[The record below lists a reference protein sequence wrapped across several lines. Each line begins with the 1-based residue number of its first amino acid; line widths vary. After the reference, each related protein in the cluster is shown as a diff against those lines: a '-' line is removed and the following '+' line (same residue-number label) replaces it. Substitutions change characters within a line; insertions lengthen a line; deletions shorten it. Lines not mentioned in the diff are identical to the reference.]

1 MPKKPIDYSNTVIY
15 KIVCNDLSITDLY
28 VGQTTDFTKRKSQHK
43 LSCNRSK
50 NRHHDLKVYKTIRDN
65 GGWDNWSMIEIE
77 KFGCQDRNEASARER
92 HWFEVLNAKLN
103 SAYPN
108 RTPSEYR
115 VMNKEA
121 IAKHRKEYREENIEE
136 ISRKNKMRLRA
147 NYAKNKENMLEKWRT
162 EKFTCECGSEVLKH
176 IQSKHFRTLK
186 HQVYCANVKSKPN
199 LVPDDEE

>member
-1 MPKKPIDYSNTVIY
+1 MPKKPIDYINTVIY

-43 LSCNRSK
+43 LSCSRSK

-108 RTPSEYR
+108 RTPSE
-115 VMNKEA
+115 
-121 IAKHRKEYREENIEE
+121 
-136 ISRKNKMRLRA
+136 
-147 NYAKNKENMLEKWRT
+147 
-162 EKFTCECGSEVLKH
+162 
-176 IQSKHFRTLK
+176 
-186 HQVYCANVKSKPN
+186 
-199 LVPDDEE
+199 